1 MKWFECKVLSRR
13 TWLVHA
19 FSTRVG
25 TASRRPVGNWNL
37 GFTPGARRARVEQ
50 NRRAFFRGLRAN
62 GFLLA
67 EVRQIHSALA
77 YRVTR
82 GEGNGLEYL
91 PCGYPPPSKNRGDLP
106 QGDALMTNEPGILL
120 AVRSADCVP
129 VFLADPEN
137 RAVAAIHAGWKGML
151 EGIVEKTV
159 GEMRRIFGTQPRSVL
174 AAIGPCIRACCYEVG
189 EEVESAFCG
198 RFPNGEAFF
207 PKPAHEKGLV
217 DRNRYPPS
225 FLSMAPPGHGP
236 DPTRRP
242 HLDLVAAARYQLQRS
257 GLRAP
262 NIRTGDLCTSCH
274 TNLFFSYRKEG
285 SRTGRMMAVIGV
297 RPIERPRNLRVE
309 TPMRASAGRRATV

>member
-1 MKWFECKVLSRR
+1 
-13 TWLVHA
+13 
-19 FSTRVG
+19 VG
-25 TASRRPVGNWNL
+25 DLNL

-50 NRRAFFRGLRAN
+50 NRRAFVGRLRAH
-62 GFLLA
+62 GFRLA

-82 GEGNGLEYL
+82 GEDNGLEYL

-106 QGDALMTNEPGILL
+106 QGDALITNEPGILL

-129 VFLADPEN
+129 VLLADPDN
-137 RAVAAIHAGWKGML
+137 RAVAAVHAGWKGML

-159 GEMRRIFGTQPRSVL
+159 GEMRRIFGTQPRSVV
-174 AAIGPCIRACCYEVG
+174 AAIGPSIRACCYEVG

-198 RFPNGEAFF
+198 RFPKGEAFF
-207 PKPAHEKGLV
+207 PKRADEKAPAE
-217 DRNRYPPS
+217 RNPYPPS

-274 TNLFFSYRKEG
+274 TDLFFSYRKEG

-297 RPIERPRNLRVE
+297 RPIDRPRNF
-309 TPMRASAGRRATV
+309 RAGSSLKTTAGRRASA